1 MQPEFAHEYYNEIAF
16 GIDFTARDI
25 QAKCKAKGLPWE
37 IAKGF
42 DGSAVLSDFVPM
54 EQIADPKSIRFEL
67 KKNGETA
74 QKGDTADVIFSFE
87 DIIVYV
93 SKFFKLQ
100 MGDIIYTGTPAGVGP
115 VKIGDTLEGFI
126 ELTSGNKQFLTCEIK

>member
-1 MQPEFAHEYYNEIAF
+1 M
-16 GIDFTARDI
+16 D
-25 QAKCKAKGLPWE
+25 
-37 IAKGF
+37 
-42 DGSAVLSDFVPM
+42 
-54 EQIADPKSIRFEL
+54 QIADPKSIHFEL
-67 KKNGETA
+67 KKNGETV

-115 VKIGDTLEGFI
+115 VKVGDTLEGFI
-126 ELTSGNKQFLTCEIK
+126 ELNSGNKQFLTCEIK